1 MGAVYVAIHIEGGGR
16 SKSADNIADFER
28 MNEVLQTDPRVRR
41 ELPIYA
47 SGGINSIFAGLRS
60 PEQAMTAD
68 FDPIYGPDVTSDE
81 RVAFENAF
89 ALVSMEMRNLGY
101 RGFFLDVDVA
111 NRVKAV
117 QGAAASVESHR
128 NAMAWKRRKTQY
140 HSKFVVYH
148 TNWLHD
154 LVMKMAQ
161 IAEHIEKCNTESKMP
176 PEKRHIEDAVGLL
189 QKAVAV
195 NGNRRISFNQL
206 EEVADVMD
214 VDIWSI
220 IVYALT
226 EITDKWD
233 GFSPDV
239 KHKLQEAMAGTW

>member
-1 MGAVYVAIHIEGGGR
+1 
-16 SKSADNIADFER
+16 
-28 MNEVLQTDPRVRR
+28 MNEVLQPDPRVGR

-60 PEQAMTAD
+60 QEQARTAD
-68 FDPIYGPDVTSDE
+68 FDPIYGPDVTPDE
-81 RVAFENAF
+81 RRAFENAF
-89 ALVSMEMRNLGY
+89 TLVSMEMRNLGY
-101 RGFFLDVDVA
+101 RGFSLDVGIAD
-111 NRVKAV
+111 RIKGIE
-117 QGAAASVESHR
+117 GAAASIKSNS
-128 NAMAWKRRKTQY
+128 NAMAWKRTKTEY

-154 LVMKMAQ
+154 LVNKMDQ
-161 IAEHIEKCNTESKMP
+161 IAKHVKECNTEPMTP
-176 PEKRHIEDAVGLL
+176 LEKRHIEDAVGFL
-189 QKAVAV
+189 QNAVAV

-226 EITDKWD
+226 EITDKCD